1 MALSRPQDDAD
12 SESTLADAILDDMRS
27 TGRSISPHQFEFW
40 YHYKV
45 GHNPALN
52 AAADDL
58 MARKGDISADE
69 IEQLYQQYL
78 SPWRHSRGCE
88 AVTGRL
94 SGQLQDLSASI
105 DEAIGLVVSQ
115 RQALMAEA
123 RDLSGGGALTL
134 QRAIQAIDLLVQS
147 AKEGKLRQ
155 AVLGAK
161 LDAARRDI
169 NAIRTELGIV
179 RTEGETDRATGL
191 VSHAVF
197 LRSLTKAVDETG
209 RGGEPLALI
218 VANLDYFGD
227 FNRNFGRATGDRI
240 LRSVGVLLTLHLR
253 PSDVVARLVGDELA
267 AILPK
272 ARIDEAS
279 ALADQI
285 RQVLMGNELVRDQ
298 VGNHP
303 GRLTVSIGV
312 AAYAAG
318 DDRDRLLARAQAGL
332 AVAKKEGRNRVVVMT
347 PDGPVWSASRVA

>member
-1 MALSRPQDDAD
+1 MAPSRPQDNAD
-12 SESTLADAILDDMRS
+12 SDSTLADAILDDMRS
-27 TGRSISPHQFEFW
+27 TGRSVSPHQFEFW

-58 MARKGDISADE
+58 MARNGDISADE
-69 IEQLYQQYL
+69 IEQLYGQYL
-78 SPWRHSRGCE
+78 SPWRHSRGRE

-94 SGQLQDLSASI
+94 SDQLQELSASI
-105 DEAIGLVVSQ
+105 DEAIGLAVSQ
-115 RQALMAEA
+115 SQALAAEA
-123 RDLSGGGALTL
+123 RDLSGGGAVTL
-134 QRAIQAIDLLVQS
+134 QRAIEAVDLLVQS
-147 AKEGKLRQ
+147 AKDGKRRQ

-169 NAIRTELGIV
+169 DAMRTELGIV
-179 RTEGETDRATGL
+179 RTEGETDLATGL
-191 VSHAVF
+191 LGHGVF
-197 LRSLTKAVDETG
+197 VRSLAKAVDEAG

-218 VANLDYFGD
+218 VANLDYFAN
-227 FNRNFGRATGDRI
+227 FNRNFGRAIGDRV

-253 PSDVVARLVGDELA
+253 PSDVVARLGGDELG

-272 ARIDEAS
+272 AGVDEA
-279 ALADQI
+279 AVLADRI
-285 RQVLMGNELVRDQ
+285 RQVLMGHELVRDQ
-298 VGNHP
+298 GGNHP

-312 AAYAAG
+312 AAYTAG
-318 DDRDRLLARAQAGL
+318 DNPDRLLARAKAGL